1 MLVKPILPLLKTT
14 KEIASMSFLGVVEDN
29 NDPDKLC
36 RIKVRISPYDDFTTE
51 DLPWA
56 SPILGT
62 HGNSSSNGG
71 FNIPEIGSQV
81 RIYFPSKD
89 LTAPYYTGAELNES
103 NRITLFDENY
113 PNVYG
118 YKDSRGNFYKV
129 DKEAGTAHFQ
139 HESTSNMQVT
149 PDGSINVSLRGGP
162 SISLSSYGAFDVDF
176 GSVKVHGNADG
187 SFGVQAKAEAV
198 LEASSVTINANTTT
212 VTGGLSVGNGA
223 SGVIWGLGQVITVTD
238 GIITSIKGFM

>member
-1 MLVKPILPLLKTT
+1 MLVRPILPLLKTT
-14 KEIASMSFLGVVEDN
+14 KEVASMSYLGIVEDN
-29 NDPDKLC
+29 KDPEKLC
-36 RIKVRISPYDDFTTE
+36 RIKVRISPYDDFTTDE
-51 DLPWA
+51 LPWA

-62 HGNSSSNGG
+62 HGNSSNSGG

-103 NRITLFDENY
+103 NRVTLFDDNY

-149 PDGSINVSLRGGP
+149 PDGSVVVSLRGGP
-162 SISLSSYGAFDVDF
+162 TVTFSSYGAFGIDV
-176 GSVKVHGNADG
+176 GMIKVNGNPDG
-187 SFGVQAKAEAV
+187 SLGLQAESDV
-198 LEASSVTINANTTT
+198 VIESPSVILNTNVAT
-212 VTGGLSVGNGA
+212 VTGSLSVGNGA
-223 SGVIWGLGQVITVTD
+223 SGVIWGLGQIITVTD
-238 GIITSIKGFM
+238 GIITSIKGFV

>member
-1 MLVKPILPLLKTT
+1 MLVRPIIPLLKTT
-14 KEIASMSFLGVVEDN
+14 KEVAAMSYLGVVEDN
-29 NDPDKLC
+29 KDPEKLC

-51 DLPWA
+51 QLPWA

-81 RIYFPSKD
+81 RVYFPSKD

-103 NRITLFDENY
+103 NRVTFLDDNY

-118 YKDSRGNFYKV
+118 YKDSRGNFYKI

-149 PDGSINVSLRGGP
+149 PDGSITVSLRGGP
-162 SISLSSYGAFDVDF
+162 TATFSSYGSFSIDAGMVEID
-176 GSVKVHGNADG
+176 GNADG
-187 SFGVQAKAEAV
+187 SLEIKAESDVGIQGSSITLNANV
-198 LEASSVTINANTTT
+198 TSVT
-212 VTGGLSVGNGA
+212 GSLSVGNGA
-223 SGVIWGLGQVITVTD
+223 SGVIWGLGQIITVTD

>member
-1 MLVKPILPLLKTT
+1 MLVKPILPLLKVT
-14 KEIASMSFLGVVEDN
+14 KEVASMSFLGVVEDN
-29 NDPDKLC
+29 NDPEKLC
-36 RIKVRISPYDDFTTE
+36 RVRVRISPYDDFTTE

-62 HGNSSSNGG
+62 HGNSSFSGG

-81 RIYFPSKD
+81 RVYFPSKD
-89 LTAPYYTGAELNES
+89 LTAPYYTGAELNAN
-103 NRITLFDENY
+103 NRVTLFDENY

-139 HESTSNMQVT
+139 HESTSNVQVT
-149 PDGSINVSLRGGP
+149 PDGSVNVTLRGGP
-162 SISLSSYGAFDVDF
+162 TATFSSYGSFSLDS
-176 GSVKVHGNADG
+176 GPIEINGNADG
-187 SFGVQAKAEAV
+187 SFELKAESDIGIQANSIT
-198 LEASSVTINANTTT
+198 LNADTTT

-223 SGVIWGLGQVITVTD
+223 SGVIWGLGQMVVVTD
-238 GIITSIKGFM
+238 GIITSIKSFI